1 MNNDNNSTE
10 DSYEKI
16 AEAPTSK
23 PYSLDSLDNLDA
35 LSQYIK
41 STKGTREGR
50 AIPPLEK
57 WHPEDIADMDLI
69 IKANGEWWHEGGQM
83 TRESLVSLFATI
95 LWKEENNGTTEYFLK
110 TPVQKIRIQVE
121 DAPLLIN
128 DVGIVHEDDMSWLEF
143 TTTTGD
149 VVRLD
154 DEHSIVLK
162 AYNSNK
168 SDSNKSDFSESD
180 FSESDFNNSDFSES
194 DQANQMSTADD
205 VADSQELASTEQVR
219 PYMMVRNG
227 LTALIGRNTF
237 YHLTEIGALSEENGK
252 TILTLQSGGQSYSL
266 SMPTD

>member
-10 DSYEKI
+10 DSHEKI
-16 AEAPTSK
+16 AEAVTSK
-23 PYSLDSLDNLDA
+23 PSSLGSLDNLDA

-57 WHPEDIADMDLI
+57 WHPEDIADMDLT

-128 DVGIVHEDDMSWLEF
+128 DVGIVHEDDMSWLEL

-168 SDSNKSDFSESD
+168 SVSNDRDFSK
-180 FSESDFNNSDFSES
+180 SDFNNSDK
-194 DQANQMSTADD
+194 ANQVSTADD

-252 TILTLQSGGQSYSL
+252 TLLTLQSGGKSYSL

>member
-1 MNNDNNSTE
+1 MNNDNNITE
-10 DSYEKI
+10 DSHERI
-16 AEAPTSK
+16 VEAPTSK
-23 PYSLDSLDNLDA
+23 TSSLGSLDNLDA

-57 WHPEDIADMDLI
+57 WHPEDIADMDLT

-95 LWKEENNGTTEYFLK
+95 LWKEENNGNTEYFLK

-168 SDSNKSDFSESD
+168 SDSNDSDFSESD
-180 FSESDFNNSDFSES
+180 FHNSDT
-194 DQANQMSTADD
+194 ANQVSTADD

-237 YHLTEIGALSEENGK
+237 YHLTEIGALSEDNGK

>member
-1 MNNDNNSTE
+1 MNNDNNSVE
-10 DSYEKI
+10 CSHKKLI
-16 AEAPTSK
+16 EAPTSK
-23 PYSLDSLDNLDA
+23 PSSLGSLDNLDA

-57 WHPEDIADMDLI
+57 WHPEDIADMDLT

-95 LWKEENNGTTEYFLK
+95 LWKEENNGITEYFLK

-168 SDSNKSDFSESD
+168 SDSNDSD
-180 FSESDFNNSDFSES
+180 FSESDFNNSDFNNS
-194 DQANQMSTADD
+194 DQANQVSTADD

-237 YHLTEIGALSEENGK
+237 YHLTEIGVLSEENGK

>member
-10 DSYEKI
+10 DSYERI
-16 AEAPTSK
+16 VEAPNSK
-23 PYSLDSLDNLDA
+23 PSSLGSLDNLDA

-57 WHPEDIADMDLI
+57 WHPEDIADMDLT

-95 LWKEENNGTTEYFLK
+95 LWKEESNGTTEYFLK

-168 SDSNKSDFSESD
+168 SDSNKSDF
-180 FSESDFNNSDFSES
+180 NNSDFSES
-194 DQANQMSTADD
+194 DQANQVSTADD